1 MSKKVEQTV
10 EELTAGLIEQ
20 MGYELADVEFA
31 KEGGNHVLT
40 LFIDKPG
47 GVSIDDCEKV
57 SVAVDPILDEADPIS
72 QAYYLSVSSLGLD
85 RPLKKPRDFE
95 RKMGAE
101 VTVHLYAPLNKKKQ
115 YTGVLRAYDGEHIE
129 LEVEGEEMQFDCKAV
144 SAVKPFIKF

>member
-47 GVSIDDCEKV
+47 RRQHRRLRK
-57 SVAVDPILDEADPIS
+57 S
-72 QAYYLSVSSLGLD
+72 QRGGRSHFG
-85 RPLKKPRDFE
+85 
-95 RKMGAE
+95 
-101 VTVHLYAPLNKKKQ
+101 
-115 YTGVLRAYDGEHIE
+115 
-129 LEVEGEEMQFDCKAV
+129 
-144 SAVKPFIKF
+144 